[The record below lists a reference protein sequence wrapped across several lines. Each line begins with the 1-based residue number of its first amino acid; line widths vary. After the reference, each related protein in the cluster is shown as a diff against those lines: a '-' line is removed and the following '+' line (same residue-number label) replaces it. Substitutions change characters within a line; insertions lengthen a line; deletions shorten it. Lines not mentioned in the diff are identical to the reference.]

1 MADLLAI
8 NTPMNLR
15 VAMLKKPPNRGQDWS

>member
-8 NTPMNLR
+8 NTPMDLR
-15 VAMLKKPPNRGQDWS
+15 VAMLNKPTIRGQDWS